1 MSATAQD
8 LKHPAA
14 AGADLRLAL
23 IGAAT
28 VLFSMAALAAGW
40 LGALSAGISTAIV
53 LLGMGF
59 ALKLA
64 WTYMARSASSASR
77 ARLSTRLSNTGLAIA
92 AIAAVV
98 AVPRLTKSSGIERL
112 LIDLLAQL
120 WTLAILSAV
129 AAPVRTVGW
138 RALLGAF
145 LFGFLGLTALARYIG
160 RPLVEALGTSSVLAA
175 GVWVPLT
182 EELCKML
189 PVLLILRLAL
199 RRTAARPAL
208 LDLVLIGAWA
218 AAGFAVYENATYGR
232 GGFSLLNS
240 PLLSL
245 ILPSIP
251 HGSAYGWSVTQTGH
265 LVHTALIALGV
276 GYTFLYRR
284 RLSRPWIVATAAIAV
299 ALIEHISQNSIA
311 TGAVSSLIG
320 KSLLVITM
328 GGRLSALLLLAGIA
342 YVLAIEWRALGGGFR
357 PRQWLQLP
365 PAEIG
370 RRTALLA
377 KAQMR
382 APDAT
387 PGITKRAVA

>member
-8 LKHPAA
+8 LKHPAV

-28 VLFSMAALAAGW
+28 VLVSIVALAAGW
-40 LGALSAGISTAIV
+40 QGAVTPGISTAIV
-53 LLGMGF
+53 MLGMGF

-64 WTYMARSASSASR
+64 WTYMARAACSASR
-77 ARLSTRLSNTGLAIA
+77 ARLSTMLSNSGLAISAIA
-92 AIAAVV
+92 AIV
-98 AVPRLTKSSGIERL
+98 AVPWLTKNSGIEL
-112 LIDLLAQL
+112 LLVDLLAQL
-120 WTLAILSAV
+120 WTLAILTAV

-199 RRTAARPAL
+199 RRTVTRPAL
-208 LDLVLIGAWA
+208 LDLVLTGAWA

-251 HGSAYGWSVTQTGH
+251 HGRAYGWSVTQTGH

-320 KSLLVITM
+320 KPLLVITL

-342 YVLAIEWRALGGGFR
+342 YVLALEWRALGGGLR
-357 PRQWLQLP
+357 PRQWLQLQ
-365 PAEIG
+365 PAEAA
-370 RRTALLA
+370 RRAALLA
-377 KAQMR
+377 RAQLR
-382 APDAT
+382 AADPTA
-387 PGITKRAVA
+387 GNSRRAVA